1 LEMKWK
7 KGVYMSKE
15 EKRRAVIYACK
26 WNIQKNNNNINR
38 ALFRKKQKKIYI
50 YKKISLM

>member
-1 LEMKWK
+1 VCIIEKEIREDICLEMKWK

-26 WNIQKNNNNINR
+26 
-38 ALFRKKQKKIYI
+38 
-50 YKKISLM
+50 